1 MQRVEPP
8 NDVQAGFAEERDPA
22 PTPQSVGART
32 WTGHGRGMAIGV
44 PDPIDVHVGSRLRLA
59 RMATG
64 LTQGKIG
71 EALGI
76 STQQVQK
83 YEKGVNRLGAS
94 KLFRLAHLLDV
105 SVGFFFRDMP
115 AAVMGSQA
123 GATRRQQNPAE
134 LPEGALDGRIGG
146 TLGSEGGD
154 REVLRLISAFLQ
166 IPDRRLRAE
175 IVSFVNSVHRSL
187 PKS

>member
-1 MQRVEPP
+1 MPL
-8 NDVQAGFAEERDPA
+8 
-22 PTPQSVGART
+22 
-32 WTGHGRGMAIGV
+32 GH
-44 PDPIDVHVGSRLRLA
+44 PDPVDVHVGGRLRLA

-94 KLFRLAHLLDV
+94 KLYRLAGLLDV
-105 SVGFFFRDMP
+105 SVGFFFRGMP
-115 AAVMGSQA
+115 QGAAGRPGARSSGAAV
-123 GATRRQQNPAE
+123 QQD
-134 LPEGALDGRIGG
+134 ALD
-146 TLGSEGGD
+146 SEGRD

-166 IPDRRLRAE
+166 ISDRKLRGE
-175 IVSFVNSVHRSL
+175 IVSFVVSVKRSL
-187 PKS
+187 SEEDSAAS